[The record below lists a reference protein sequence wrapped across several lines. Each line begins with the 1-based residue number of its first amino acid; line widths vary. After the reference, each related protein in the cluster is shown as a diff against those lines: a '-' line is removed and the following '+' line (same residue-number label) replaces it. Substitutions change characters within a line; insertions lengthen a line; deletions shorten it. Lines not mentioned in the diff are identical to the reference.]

1 MVHLLLPEPPSSGA
15 GHLIKTL
22 YLYCIFVRNAS
33 LSIKEAGWAQ
43 HQPASI
49 LRACR
54 ERDLIR
60 VDMIQA
66 VRCRGSEDMEIRL
79 VVQLSQQKQLGA
91 EKQTRNLQA
100 TEWIK
105 INHGIYLENISQL
118 YFFNKV
124 LQTLDVITCHPM
136 VGQRKQL
143 IMLYVHLIQTDDYM
157 WSHSVPCGSLLLL

>member
-1 MVHLLLPEPPSSGA
+1 MVHLLLPEPPSSEA

-22 YLYCIFVRNAS
+22 YSYCIFVRNAS

-49 LRACR
+49 LSACR

-79 VVQLSQQKQLGA
+79 VVQLSQQKQLGT
-91 EKQTRNLQA
+91 EKQTRDLQ
-100 TEWIK
+100 EQ
-105 INHGIYLENISQL
+105 S
-118 YFFNKV
+118 
-124 LQTLDVITCHPM
+124 D
-136 VGQRKQL
+136 
-143 IMLYVHLIQTDDYM
+143 
-157 WSHSVPCGSLLLL
+157 